1 LEEWNKVLDLL
12 KENIGEGAFKA
23 WFEDILFTGIQEGI
37 IYLEIS
43 DEFRLS
49 WVLEHYLK
57 SIKECVKEVYGKELE
72 IRFLVKKKLKEEKE
86 EDVVFI
92 KKEEEF
98 KTNLIDRYT
107 FDSFVVGKCN
117 EFAYSASLAV
127 SKAPGRAYN
136 PLFLYGGVGLGKTH
150 LMNAIGNFIMDTYSN
165 LRILYI
171 PTEVFLNEMIQAI
184 QNNRMMDF
192 KNKYRSLDVLLID
205 DIHFLSN
212 KESLQ
217 EEFFHTFNTLYNE
230 KKQIVITSDRPPKE
244 LVALQERIVSRFM
257 WGLIVDLK
265 PPDFETR
272 LAILRKKSEDD
283 GIVLSDELLNF
294 LATNIK
300 SNIRALEGAVIKLLY
315 WSSIT
320 KNEITLDVAR
330 EVLKD
335 IITPM
340 KCELTPDDIIKAVCN
355 FFNISISDIIG
366 KSRMKNVVL
375 PRQITIYLMRNLTS
389 LSLKE
394 IGNLFGK
401 DHTTIIHSI
410 EKIQDL
416 KKDRKVK
423 DIIDRITS
431 ELEGGKNV

>member
-1 LEEWNKVLDLL
+1 MESWNKVLDII

-23 WFEDILFTGIQEGI
+23 WFEDISFVSLQENTI
-37 IYLEIS
+37 FLEIT

-49 WVLEHYLK
+49 WVLEHYSKILK
-57 SIKECVKEVYGKELE
+57 DVILDVFGKEFE
-72 IRFLVKKKLKEEKE
+72 IKFLVKKKVE
-86 EDVVFI
+86 EDKNGVIYI
-92 KKEEEF
+92 KREESIQS
-98 KTNLIDRYT
+98 NLIDRYT

-117 EFAYSASLAV
+117 EFAYSAALAV
-127 SKAPGRAYN
+127 SKSPGRTYN

-150 LMNAIGNFIMDTYSN
+150 LMNAIGNFVKDTFSN
-165 LRILYI
+165 LKILYI
-171 PTEVFLNEMIQAI
+171 PTEVFLNEMIQAL

-192 KNKYRSLDVLLID
+192 KNKFRNLDILLID

-230 KKQIVITSDRPPKE
+230 KKQIVITSDRPPRE
-244 LVALQERIVSRFM
+244 LVALQERIISRFM
-257 WGLIVDLK
+257 WGLIVDLQ

-272 LAILRKKSEDD
+272 LAILRKKSEED
-283 GIVLSDELLNF
+283 GIQLNEELLNF

-300 SNIRALEGAVIKLLY
+300 SNIRSLEGAIIKLLY

-320 KNEITLDVAR
+320 KNDITLDVAR

-335 IITPM
+335 IIIPM
-340 KCELTPDDIIKAVCN
+340 KSELTADDIIKTVCN
-355 FFNISISDIIG
+355 FFNVSISDIIG

-375 PRQITIYLMRNLTS
+375 PRQISIYLMRNLTR

-394 IGNLFGK
+394 IGKLFMK

-410 EKIQDL
+410 EKVQDL
-416 KKDRKVK
+416 KKDKK
-423 DIIDRITS
+423 MKELIERITS

>member
-1 LEEWNKVLDLL
+1 MDMWNKVLEII
-12 KENIGEGAFKA
+12 KENVGEGAFKA
-23 WFEDILFTGIQEGI
+23 WFEDISFISFEDGI

-43 DEFRLS
+43 DEFRLN
-49 WVLEHYLK
+49 WVLEHYSFILK
-57 SIKECVKEVYGKELE
+57 ETVKKIFGSEPEIK
-72 IRFLVKKKLKEEKE
+72 FLVKKKLEEEKDVIYVKRE
-86 EDVVFI
+86 ES
-92 KKEEEF
+92 F
-98 KTNLIDRYT
+98 KSNLIDRYT

-117 EFAYSASLAV
+117 EFAYSAALAV
-127 SKAPGRAYN
+127 SKAPGRTYN

-150 LMNAIGNFIMDTYSN
+150 LMNAIGNMIKETFSN
-165 LRILYI
+165 LKILYI
-171 PTEVFLNEMIQAI
+171 ATEVFLNEMIQAL
-184 QNNRMMDF
+184 QNNRMMEF
-192 KNKYRSLDVLLID
+192 KNKFRNLDILLID

-244 LVALQERIVSRFM
+244 LVSLQERIVSRLM
-257 WGLIVDLK
+257 WGLIVDLQ

-272 LAILRKKSEDD
+272 LAILRKKSEEDE
-283 GIVLSDELLNF
+283 IQLNDELLNF
-294 LATNIK
+294 LATNIR

-335 IITPM
+335 IITPI
-340 KCELTPDDIIKAVCN
+340 KSELTADDIIKTVCN
-355 FFNISISDIIG
+355 FFNVSISDIIG

-375 PRQITIYLMRNLTS
+375 PRQISIYLMRNLTN

-394 IGNLFGK
+394 IGKLFMK

-410 EKIQDL
+410 EKVQDL
-416 KKDRKVK
+416 KKDKK
-423 DIIDRITS
+423 IKEIIDRITY
-431 ELEGGKNV
+431 ELEGGKVV

>member
-1 LEEWNKVLDLL
+1 MEEWNKVLDLI
-12 KENIGEGAFKA
+12 KENVGEGAFKA
-23 WFEDILFTGIQEGI
+23 WFEDIVFISFEDNTV
-37 IYLEIS
+37 YLEIS

-49 WVLEHYLK
+49 WVLEHYSKILTETISGVFGKDCDLK
-57 SIKECVKEVYGKELE
+57 
-72 IRFLVKKKLKEEKE
+72 FLVKKKVE
-86 EDVVFI
+86 EDKNDIIYV
-92 KKEEEF
+92 KKEENF
-98 KTNLIDRYT
+98 QTNLIDRYT

-127 SKAPGRAYN
+127 SRAPGRTYN

-150 LMNAIGNFIMDTYSN
+150 LMNAIGNFIHNTFSN
-165 LRILYI
+165 LKILYI
-171 PTEVFLNEMIQAI
+171 PTEVFLNEMIQAL

-192 KNKYRSLDVLLID
+192 KNKFRNLDVLLID

-230 KKQIVITSDRPPKE
+230 KKQIVITSDRPPRE
-244 LVALQERIVSRFM
+244 LVSLQERIVSRFM
-257 WGLIVDLK
+257 WGLIVDLQ

-272 LAILRKKSEDD
+272 LAILRKKSEED
-283 GIVLSDELLNF
+283 GIQLSEELLSF
-294 LATNIK
+294 LATNIR
-300 SNIRALEGAVIKLLY
+300 SNIRALEGAIIKLLY

-335 IITPM
+335 IIIPM
-340 KCELTPDDIIKAVCN
+340 KSELTADDIIKTVCN
-355 FFNISISDIIG
+355 FFNVSISDIIG

-375 PRQITIYLMRNLTS
+375 PRQISIYLMRNLTR

-394 IGNLFGK
+394 IGKLFMK

-410 EKIQDL
+410 EKVQDL
-416 KKDRKVK
+416 KKDKK
-423 DIIDRITS
+423 IKEIIDRITS
-431 ELEGGKNV
+431 ELEGGKSV